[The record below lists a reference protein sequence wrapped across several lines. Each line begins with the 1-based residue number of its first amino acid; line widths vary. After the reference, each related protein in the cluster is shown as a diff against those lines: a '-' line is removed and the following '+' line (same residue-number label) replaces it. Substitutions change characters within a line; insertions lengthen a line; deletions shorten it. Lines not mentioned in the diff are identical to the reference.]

1 MNDYLLNSAG
11 LNDSISINQST
22 QVGTSRG
29 GRIGSSKLR
38 HSLEQCEDF
47 AGLEEN
53 TNRYDLLLLVKRI
66 GKSAGFSPRMIHL
79 LDYYMSFT
87 RDLDWEQG
95 ANPIVYQALSKTALD
110 LGVSERQIQKLEK
123 SLFEAGALTWNDSGN
138 HRRYGQRDPE
148 SGMILYAYGV
158 DLTPLA
164 YLKDKLRHKLEEK
177 QLYDKAWMEAKR
189 QISWYRR
196 QTKACI
202 GELAALQADG
212 IQLEQPI
219 YELEASYDAISI
231 QIRARMELQ
240 TLLDLSAKHK
250 KLYEDIL
257 SMVKPV
263 QRDPIEPQE
272 THSIVSKC
280 SSLSDQSF
288 THYNYTNKKQSN
300 KLDTSKAE
308 AQRFQ
313 KSSNEDFE
321 DKGVSTEQAEPD
333 QVSEEDN
340 SILQTGLQHITLKQA
355 LNAASERFRNHL
367 PMANRSMEWGDFVE
381 AAYNLKGELD
391 ISQQSW
397 ANACVVLGRGGAAI
411 CLLLTDQA
419 AQRELK
425 PVKKPAAYFNA
436 MIKRSK
442 TGDLKLHSS
451 IFGILKREYADLT
464 PDTAN

>member
-1 MNDYLLNSAG
+1 MQY
-11 LNDSISINQST
+11 ISHTELPPINQ
-22 QVGTSRG
+22 SRG

-66 GKSAGFSPRMIHL
+66 GKGAGFTPRMIHL

-87 RDLDWEQG
+87 RDIDWEQG

-123 SLFEAGALTWNDSGN
+123 ALFEAGALTWNDSGN

-202 GELAALQADG
+202 GELVALQANG
-212 IQLEQPI
+212 ASIKQPI
-219 YELEASYDAISI
+219 YELEASYEAIAI
-231 QIRARMELQ
+231 QIRVRIELKV
-240 TLLDLSAKHK
+240 LLELSAKHK
-250 KLYEDIL
+250 ELYESVL
-257 SMVKPV
+257 SMV
-263 QRDPIEPQE
+263 PQAQNDHII
-272 THSIVSKC
+272 TDTKTTISNKSSSK
-280 SSLSDQSF
+280 SDSLF

-300 KLDTSKAE
+300 KLDTGKAE

-313 KSSNEDFE
+313 KSSNENIE
-321 DKGVSTEQAEPD
+321 DKTDKLEPNET
-333 QVSEEDN
+333 SEEEN
-340 SILQTGLQHITLKQA
+340 PILQTGLQHITLKQA

-367 PMANRSMEWGDFVE
+367 PMANRAMEWGDFVE
-381 AAYNLKGELD
+381 GAYGLKAELN

-419 AQRELK
+419 AQREQK
-425 PVKKPAAYFNA
+425 RVEKPAAYFNA
-436 MIKRSK
+436 MIKRAK

-451 IFGILKREYADLT
+451 IFGILKREYGDFT
-464 PDTAN
+464 PETTN

>member
-1 MNDYLLNSAG
+1 MQYISHTELP
-11 LNDSISINQST
+11 SIN
-22 QVGTSRG
+22 GSRG
-29 GRIGSSKLR
+29 GRIGSSQLR
-38 HSLEQCEDF
+38 QSLEQCEDF

-164 YLKDKLRHKLEEK
+164 YLKDTLRHKLEEK

-212 IQLEQPI
+212 VTLAQPI

-231 QIRARMELQ
+231 QIRVRMGLSS
-240 TLLDLSAKHK
+240 LLELSAKHK
-250 KLYEDIL
+250 TLYEAIL
-257 SMVKPV
+257 SMVKDV
-263 QRDPIEPQE
+263 QIDPIETDQIPL
-272 THSIVSKC
+272 IVNKSSSK
-280 SSLSDQSF
+280 SADLF
-288 THYNYTNKKQSN
+288 THNNYTNKKQSN
-300 KLDTSKAE
+300 KLDTSKAT
-308 AQRFQ
+308 AQSFQ

-321 DKGVSTEQAEPD
+321 DKQGITEQAEPKEAKED
-333 QVSEEDN
+333 KPEEEN
-340 SILQTGLQHITLKQA
+340 PILQTGLQHITLKQA
-355 LNAASERFRNHL
+355 LNAASERFRNHI
-367 PMANRSMEWGDFVE
+367 PMNNRAMEWGDFVE
-381 AAYNLKGELD
+381 AAYNLKGELN

-419 AQRELK
+419 AQREQK
-425 PVKKPAAYFNA
+425 RVEKPAAYFNA
-436 MIKRSK
+436 MIKRAK

-451 IFGILKREYADLT
+451 IFGILKREYADFT